1 MNKKPYILIAIF
13 LSIIGTCLAAVDY
26 NMERYKVILDRE
38 PFGSAPIISDTPVAA
53 PDPLIPETAPKFIK
67 SLRMCA
73 ITDTEEFGLRIGIV
87 DIKAKPAKSYFFH
100 VGETQDGL
108 ELLEADFEKEGA
120 LIKKDDKAFWLYLDG
135 TTGNGRDGTA
145 SSENSST
152 PSVLTPTSRKTV
164 SARGTVSRK
173 GSYAERLR
181 KRREILD
188 ARRKKNK
195 EYAEANKD
203 KTPEELKAKLE
214 EYQMELIRAGGTKGP
229 AMPIALTKEMDDQLV
244 EEGVLPPQE

>member
-1 MNKKPYILIAIF
+1 MNKKPYILIALY
-13 LSIIGTCLAAVDY
+13 LSIIGICSAAVDY

-38 PFGSAPIISDTPVAA
+38 PFGAAPVISDTPVVA

-73 ITDTEEFGLRIGIV
+73 ITETEEFGLRIGIV

-135 TTGNGRDGTA
+135 TTGNGREGTTA
-145 SSENSST
+145 SKNSYT
-152 PSVLTPTSRKTV
+152 PSVLTPTSRKTF
-164 SARGTVSRK
+164 SSRGTVSRK

-181 KRREILD
+181 KRREIL
-188 ARRKKNK
+188 ATRNKKIK
-195 EYAEANKD
+195 ENNEKRSAE
-203 KTPEELKAKLE
+203 TLKAKLE
-214 EYQMELIRAGGTKGP
+214 EYQMDLIRSGGEKGP
-229 AMPIALTKEMDDQLV
+229 AMPIQLTKEMDDKLV

>member
-1 MNKKPYILIAIF
+1 MNKKLYIVISVQLLIVGMAM
-13 LSIIGTCLAAVDY
+13 AVVDY
-26 NMERYKVILDRE
+26 NMARYKVILDRE
-38 PFGSAPIISDTPVAA
+38 PFGSAPVVDDTLVSE

-73 ITDTEEFGLRIGIV
+73 ITDTEDFGLRIGIV

-120 LIKKDDKAFWLYLDG
+120 LVKKDDKAFWIYLDG
-135 TTGNGRDGTA
+135 TTGNGRSGNTA
-145 SSENSST
+145 SSKAYT
-152 PSVLTPTSRKTV
+152 PSVLKP
-164 SARGTVSRK
+164 ARISSKRGVVRS

-181 KRREILD
+181 KRREILA
-188 ARRKKNK
+188 ARRKAAKERAEVNKNK
-195 EYAEANKD
+195 S
-203 KTPEELKAKLE
+203 PEELKAQME
-214 EYQMELIRAGGTKGP
+214 NYQMELIRAGGAKGP
-229 AMPIALTKEMDDQLV
+229 AMPIPLTREMDDQLV